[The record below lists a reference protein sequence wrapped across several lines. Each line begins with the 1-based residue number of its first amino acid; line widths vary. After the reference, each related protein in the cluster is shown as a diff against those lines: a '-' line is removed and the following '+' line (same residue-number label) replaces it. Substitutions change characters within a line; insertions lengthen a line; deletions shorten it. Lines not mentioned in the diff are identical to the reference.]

1 MEIKRVEENRDP
13 RWLLGFICES
23 TWLMSST
30 THWEEARALEMIK
43 IWPREFTDSMGNIWM
58 VSGWAVGAIGFEPR
72 VPDLRVRHAPFEENP
87 WMSHQYCLPG
97 VGL

>member
-23 TWLMSST
+23 TWLMSNPA
-30 THWEEARALEMIK
+30 HWEEAGALEMIK
-43 IWPREFTDSMGNIWM
+43 IWPYEFTDSMGNICI
-58 VSGWAVGAIGFEPR
+58 VSWWGVGFEPG
-72 VPDLRVRHAPFEENP
+72 VPDLRDRHAPLEEKP